1 MGIFLKMKDVPDLA
15 AGLRYFLKRVVSKT
29 DIAGSKHD
37 IETVKWGCK
46 VVGDVLKVIVSS
58 TIVDE

>member
-1 MGIFLKMKDVPDLA
+1 MGIFLKTKDVPDLA

-29 DIAGSKHD
+29 DIAGSQHD
-37 IETVKWGCK
+37 VETVQWGCK
-46 VVGDVLKVIVSS
+46 VASDVLKAIVSS